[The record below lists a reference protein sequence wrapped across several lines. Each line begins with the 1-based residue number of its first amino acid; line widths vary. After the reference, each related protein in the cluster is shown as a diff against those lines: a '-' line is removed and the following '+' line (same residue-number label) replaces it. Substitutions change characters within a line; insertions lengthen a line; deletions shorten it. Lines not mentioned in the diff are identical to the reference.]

1 MTTEKK
7 WYTIKV
13 QSNREKNVSEKLKT
27 DMMREFGEEVE
38 FMIPKKS
45 YLAVKNGKK
54 IVKEQILYPGYLFVQ
69 TTSPDR
75 VSYLIKSTNGAS
87 TIIKN
92 SQGVPQ
98 ALRQSEVEAM
108 METEVVTPKID
119 KVKINLF
126 NLNDLVEIND
136 GPFAGFKGSIVSM
149 DADKGKVS
157 VEVKIFGRPTSVD
170 LTFED
175 ILKCEDSAPA

>member
-13 QSNREKNVSEKLKT
+13 QSNREKNVSEKLKS
-27 DMMREFGEEVE
+27 DMLREFGEEVD
-38 FMIPKKS
+38 FLIPKKS
-45 YLAVKNGKK
+45 YMAVKNGKK

-75 VSYLIKSTNGAS
+75 LSYLIKSTNGAS

-98 ALRQSEVEAM
+98 PLRQSEVDAM
-108 METEVVTPKID
+108 IETEDVSPKID
-119 KVKINLF
+119 KTKINHF
-126 NLNDLVEIND
+126 NLEDFVEIND
-136 GPFAGFKGSIVSM
+136 GPFAGFKGTIKTIVNER
-149 DADKGKVS
+149 DKVK

-170 LTFED
+170 LTFDD
-175 ILKCEDSAPA
+175 IIKCEDSAE